1 MTKWVDG
8 RGKCP
13 YSPNANSSA
22 LMTDTGD
29 YFIGSSTDFS
39 STDHAIYRMSG
50 SDFGDLLRTVQYN
63 SLWLAQPNFVGS
75 FETNDFVYFVFRETA
90 VEYINCGKAVY
101 SRIARV
107 CKSDKGGTSV
117 RKDSWTTFLKAR
129 LNCSIPGDYPFYFN
143 EIQSIN
149 FLKSE
154 SIVYAAFTTP
164 ENSIAGSAVCS
175 FNLTA
180 VEDALNGPFKKQ
192 SKPDSA
198 WGPVS
203 VDHSHFQCKIGQPP
217 HQSANSME
225 YQLVDQAVQSSTN
238 GPLYHVSNFF

>member
-1 MTKWVDG
+1 
-8 RGKCP
+8 
-13 YSPNANSSA
+13 
-22 LMTDTGD
+22 MTDTGD

-63 SLWLAQPNFVGS
+63 SLWLAQPNLVGS

>member
-1 MTKWVDG
+1 M
-8 RGKCP
+8 P
-13 YSPNANSSA
+13 LLISPSLRNITSQWS
-22 LMTDTGD
+22 LT
-29 YFIGSSTDFS
+29 STV
-39 STDHAIYRMSG
+39 
-50 SDFGDLLRTVQYN
+50 LK
-63 SLWLAQPNFVGS
+63 PNLS
-75 FETNDFVYFVFRETA
+75 FFR
-90 VEYINCGKAVY
+90 
-101 SRIARV
+101 
-107 CKSDKGGTSV
+107 
-117 RKDSWTTFLKAR
+117 TTFLKAR

-143 EIQSIN
+143 EIQSVH

-203 VDHSHFQCKIGQPP
+203 VDHSHFQCKSSQS
-217 HQSANSME
+217 HQNANSRE
-225 YQLVDQAVQSSTN
+225 YQLVDQAVKSSTV
-238 GPLYHVSNFF
+238 GPLYHVRTIFICLIPLLYLNIWY